1 MTFAA
6 FGCALDV
13 LDAPEKLALKLAY
26 MNAVREGLVDE
37 STARDPYDL
46 VVRELSGVEG
56 LVTVGRLELES
67 WMTPRPRPDALDR
80 VDVLLYR
87 EFLDT
92 GGCVV
97 VSARVREFVRQ
108 MVLPLSP
115 FLIGVDHSLTGG
127 VLDAICGPDP
137 GEMALIVLDSHFDAI
152 PASVRK
158 AAAAVETPGEAAL
171 DKPET
176 DDAAEREPPA
186 SYNCGT
192 WLAGVIERGL
202 IAPADIVVIGPSD
215 HPGTEE
221 ASDETAGMK
230 EFRRSY
236 LELEKRGVKVIPK
249 RRVCDI
255 GVEKAAREA
264 LEGLTAPSVYISL
277 DADLGAGEEVK
288 AVRFLDTI
296 GLEPGEVV
304 GLCGSLAGEVSD
316 RGMALAGFD
325 AMEIDVH
332 LADIPASE
340 DRTVE
345 MCAAAARR
353 LLGAPGD

>member
-13 LDAPEKLALKLAY
+13 LDAPEKLAMKLAY
-26 MNAVREGLVDE
+26 LNAAREGLVDE
-37 STARDPYDL
+37 SVARDPYDL
-46 VVRELSGVEG
+46 MVRELSDVEG

-67 WMTPRPRPDALDR
+67 WMTPRPRPDALDQ

-108 MVLPLSP
+108 MVMPLSP

-137 GEMALIVLDSHFDAI
+137 SRLALVVLDSHFDAI
-152 PASVRK
+152 PAAVRK
-158 AAAAVETPGEAAL
+158 AAAAGDTDEAAP
-171 DKPET
+171 DKPGAGDE
-176 DDAAEREPPA
+176 AELEPPA

-202 IAPADIVVIGPSD
+202 IAPENIAVIGTSD
-215 HPGTEE
+215 YPGTEE
-221 ASDETAGMK
+221 VRGETAGMK

-236 LELEKRGVKVIPK
+236 LEFVERGVKVIPK
-249 RRVCDI
+249 RRVRDA
-255 GVEKAAREA
+255 GVEKAASEA
-264 LEGLTAPSVYISL
+264 LDGIDAHSVYISL
-277 DADLGAGEEVK
+277 DADLGACEEVK

-304 GLCGSLAGEVSD
+304 GLCGALAAEVAG

-325 AMEIDVH
+325 VMEIDVH

-353 LLGAPGD
+353 LLCAQGD